1 MHEEATENVTLAPNG
16 SLMRSDAHL
25 VDRAERG
32 LAPGCLLAARSHS
45 WYFFGQRSSWIVI
58 AIVLESL

>member
-1 MHEEATENVTLAPNG
+1 MHEEATENVTLAASG
-16 SLMRSDAHL
+16 SFMRSNAHL

-45 WYFFGQRSSWIVI
+45 WYCLVRETPG
-58 AIVLESL
+58 